1 MTVAKKTTE
10 AGRAEAFRGCEDFV
24 ALGKDNMEAAIQF
37 GVVLAKG
44 AQEFNKAWLG
54 LAQASVEDSVAAT
67 KAILGCKSVQ
77 EVADVQIDLAKAGYA
92 KLMTENQRLA
102 ELTAKLADDAI
113 EPIAE
118 RVTATVDRFSKPLTA

>member
-1 MTVAKKTTE
+1 M
-10 AGRAEAFRGCEDFV
+10 
-24 ALGKDNMEAAIQF
+24 
-37 GVVLAKG
+37 
-44 AQEFNKAWLG
+44 
-54 LAQASVEDSVAAT
+54 
-67 KAILGCKSVQ
+67 
-77 EVADVQIDLAKAGYA
+77 ADVQIDLAKAGYA